1 MKRYKRIVILLA
13 VLGVACVA
21 TFAVSRYEAYQEE
34 IQNSDEVIL
43 EIPTDSV
50 TALSWTIDGETLSLH
65 RDGTWLYDGDEAF
78 PVDGDKIS
86 DMLAQ
91 FDQFGVSF
99 RIENVE
105 DYGQYGLDDP
115 ACTIQLTADDQSYEI
130 KLGDFSQMDEER
142 YVDIGDGNVY
152 LVTTDPMDS
161 FDVEL
166 KDLILN
172 DQIPSFDQVSHI
184 TFAGSENYT
193 VTYEED
199 SGKSYSADD
208 VYFNQEGEP
217 LDTSLVDDY
226 LANLSGVELTDYVT
240 YNATDAELEEYGL
253 TDPELT
259 VTVDYSYTDEDNN
272 EVSDTCVVSVARAPD
287 DRATLESADSDDEED
302 STNESS
308 SITAYLRVGESQII
322 YQIAGDDFTELMDA
336 GYDTL
341 RHQQIFWGDMEDVTQ
356 IDIDLEGET
365 HTIDAVMQGDAQ
377 IFSYNGE
384 EVDLTDFTDAL
395 EALSADRFTDA
406 AADGEE
412 EIRLTLHLNSED
424 FPTVTIRITRYDGSL
439 CLAQVDG
446 ESVALVSRADAMDLV
461 EAVQAIVLGQSG

>member
-1 MKRYKRIVILLA
+1 M
-13 VLGVACVA
+13 
-21 TFAVSRYEAYQEE
+21 
-34 IQNSDEVIL
+34 
-43 EIPTDSV
+43 
-50 TALSWTIDGETLSLH
+50 
-65 RDGTWLYDGDEAF
+65 
-78 PVDGDKIS
+78 
-86 DMLAQ
+86 
-91 FDQFGVSF
+91 
-99 RIENVE
+99 
-105 DYGQYGLDDP
+105 
-115 ACTIQLTADDQSYEI
+115 
-130 KLGDFSQMDEER
+130 
-142 YVDIGDGNVY
+142 
-152 LVTTDPMDS
+152 
-161 FDVEL
+161 
-166 KDLILN
+166 
-172 DQIPSFDQVSHI
+172 
-184 TFAGSENYT
+184 
-193 VTYEED
+193 
-199 SGKSYSADD
+199 
-208 VYFNQEGEP
+208 
-217 LDTSLVDDY
+217 
-226 LANLSGVELTDYVT
+226 
-240 YNATDAELEEYGL
+240 
-253 TDPELT
+253 
-259 VTVDYSYTDEDNN
+259 
-272 EVSDTCVVSVARAPD
+272 DTCVVSVARAPD

-302 STNESS
+302 STDESS